1 MDPLSASIKSD
12 APRWNEGTA
21 RVLAVTSGK
30 GGVGKTNVCAN
41 LAIALTRF
49 GRRVCI
55 FDADI
60 GLANINIIT
69 GRRPLFTLEHFL
81 SGEKTLEEILISG
94 PGGITIVPGASGVA
108 ELGHLNSEKTEAL
121 LSAIEDLEHRFDYI
135 LIDTS
140 SGVSDNVTSFVLSAP
155 ETLLV
160 ITPEP
165 TSLTDSYNLMKV
177 LKDRGYAGKVY
188 VVTNLVQNREDS
200 LVIFNQFNKA
210 LNRYLNLNADLLGRV
225 VLDRSIVAS
234 VIEQNPV
241 TLTKPQARA
250 SLCFNSLAEGLES
263 THGVLGTGRFS
274 RYWKQVAAVDRVG
287 MPTVRD
293 GVRQGTRPGRTG
305 LETESFSNLLDA
317 MLKRVQAGDA
327 QEEETRKAVLALE
340 EAFSGRFRKT
350 VADPKALLY
359 QILNEEEVSEA
370 GLMELSFVIDS
381 VFEKRFQRPI
391 RDVEDMFV
399 KLLEDHDASEARLEW
414 LFETLNSSFRKRY
427 QRPVYD
433 LRTLLSN
440 DLKSSRMD
448 EEDFAE
454 FVRILREAYRVRFAK
469 EMTEPLL
476 FTVDEMIESINH
488 LKDQEAAVDELMER
502 VLKIKK
508 ERVKLE
514 RRLSIALHGRKVP

>member
-1 MDPLSASIKSD
+1 MDPLTSNVSSD
-12 APRWNEGTA
+12 SPRWNEGTA

-30 GGVGKTNVCAN
+30 GGVGKTNICAN

-49 GRRVCI
+49 GRRVCV

-81 SGEKTLEEILISG
+81 SGEKALEDILITG
-94 PGGITIVPGASGVA
+94 PGGITIVPGAAGVA
-108 ELGHLNSEKTEAL
+108 ELGHLNAEKTEAL
-121 LSAIEDLEHRFDYI
+121 LTAIEELEQRYDYI

-140 SGVSDNVTSFVLSAP
+140 SGISESVTAFVLSAP

-177 LKDRGYAGKVY
+177 LKERGYEGKIY
-188 VVTNLVQNREDS
+188 AVTNLVQNREDS
-200 LVIFNQFNKA
+200 LAIFNQFNKA
-210 LNRYLNLNADLLGRV
+210 LSRYLELNADLLGRV

-250 SLCFNSLAEGLES
+250 SLCFNALAEALES
-263 THGVLGTGRFS
+263 TYGLLGTGRFS
-274 RYWKQVAAVDRVG
+274 RYWKQVVSANREGA
-287 MPTVRD
+287 PSVRD
-293 GVRQGTRPGRTG
+293 GMRTGTRPGRTG
-305 LETESFSNLLDA
+305 IEGESLENLVA
-317 MLKRVQAGDA
+317 AVVKRVTR
-327 QEEETRKAVLALE
+327 EEADEQDSRKAVRALE
-340 EAFSGRFRKT
+340 EAFTNRFKRSA
-350 VADPKALLY
+350 VDPKTLLY
-359 QILNEEEVSEA
+359 DVLNQEEVSEA

-381 VFEKRFQRPI
+381 AFEKRFHKPI
-391 RDVEDMFV
+391 RDVEDMFL
-399 KLLEDHDASEARLEW
+399 KLLEDRGSSETRLEW
-414 LFETLNSSFRKRY
+414 LFETLNSAFRKRY
-427 QRPVYD
+427 QRSVYN
-433 LRTLLSN
+433 LRKLLSN
-440 DLKSSRMD
+440 DLKSDLLD
-448 EEDFAE
+448 ETE
-454 FVRILREAYRVRFAK
+454 FKKFVHIVREAYRDRFGK
-469 EMTEPLL
+469 DMSEPLL
-476 FTVDEMIESINH
+476 FTVDEMIESIDH

-508 ERVKLE
+508 ERLKLE